1 MRNVHGSTRRLRE
14 LAAVVAALL
23 LVAGI
28 AVPALAAGAKPAS
41 TAASST
47 GRVYLA
53 LGDSLATSFQPNG
66 DTHSGY
72 AEQVFQSEQARVPD
86 LRLVKLG
93 CPGERTNTI
102 DRPRRRCPY
111 AEGTQLD
118 QAVAVLQSRD
128 VAFVTLQIGSNDT
141 FRCFRFGAVAFDQ
154 ACIDELLPK
163 ISARLTFI
171 VETLRSADPDVP
183 IVGSNYLDPLLVAW
197 TIPGIDHDAVVAIA
211 DVWTAVN
218 DTLEETYASLGVRVA
233 DTEGAFT
240 ATDFDTIVHVRGVG
254 DVPINVARVCQWT
267 YACSERFDHD
277 FHPNTIGYAAMT
289 RAWETALATALAE
302 SS

>member
-1 MRNVHGSTRRLRE
+1 MRNVKTSARAHRV
-14 LAAVVAALL
+14 LAAVLGTLL
-23 LVAGI
+23 LVSGV
-28 AVPALAAGAKPAS
+28 AVPSLAAGSTQSRSAAPAP
-41 TAASST
+41 

-53 LGDSLATSFQPNG
+53 LGDSLAASFQPNG
-66 DTHSGY
+66 DMRSGY
-72 AEQVFQSEQARVPD
+72 AEQLHQLEQARTPA

-93 CPGERTNTI
+93 CPGERTDTI
-102 DRPRRRCPY
+102 DRPRRPCPY
-111 AEGTQLD
+111 PEGSQLD

-141 FRCFRFGAVAFDQ
+141 ARCFRFGAVRFDQ
-154 ACIDELLPK
+154 ACIDEALPK
-163 ISARLTFI
+163 IASRLASI
-171 VETLRSADPDVP
+171 VEALRAADPDVP

-197 TIPGIDHDAVVAIA
+197 TIPGVDHDAVVAIA
-211 DVWTAVN
+211 DVWTAMN
-218 DTLEETYASLGVRVA
+218 DTLEETYAALGVPVA
-233 DTEGAFT
+233 DTEGAFS

-289 RAWETALATALAE
+289 RAFETALEAALVP
-302 SS
+302 

>member
-1 MRNVHGSTRRLRE
+1 MRNVHRSTRRLRA
-14 LAAVVAALL
+14 LAAVVGALL

-28 AVPALAAGAKPAS
+28 AVPTLAAGGTPAS
-41 TAASST
+41 TAASTT
-47 GRVYLA
+47 GRVYLV
-53 LGDSLATSFQPNG
+53 LGDSLATSYQPNG

-72 AEQVFQSEQARVPD
+72 AEQVLQLEQARVPD

-102 DRPRRRCPY
+102 DRPRRLCTY
-111 AEGTQLD
+111 AAGTQLD

-128 VAFVTLQIGSNDT
+128 VAFVTLQIGSNDA
-141 FRCFRFGAVAFDQ
+141 FHCFRFRAVAFDQ
-154 ACIDELLPK
+154 ACIDELLPR
-163 ISARLTFI
+163 ISARLTSI

-183 IVGSNYLDPLLVAW
+183 IVGSNYLDPLLVVW
-197 TIPGIDHDAVVAIA
+197 TLPGIDHDAAVAIA
-211 DVWTAVN
+211 DVWTAMN
-218 DTLEETYASLGVRVA
+218 DTLEETYAALGVAVA
-233 DTEGAFT
+233 DTQGAFS
-240 ATDFDTIVHVRGVG
+240 AAEFDTIVHVRGVG

-289 RAWETALATALAE
+289 QAWEAALATALGT
-302 SS
+302 SP